1 MSEKQP
7 VLEVQAFGKFSM
19 KYGEKY
25 ITKGKGK
32 ATKTLKLVQLL
43 VCNHEHGIS
52 RGKLL
57 ETLYGDE
64 DLSDAAN
71 NLRVTAFRLK
81 KMLVN
86 EGLPPYEYIQ
96 IKNGMYQWNC
106 PMPMEIDAEN
116 FMELCEQAEAC
127 ESVEEKIVL
136 LKKACGLY
144 GGEYLQDFVGDGV
157 ILVESAR
164 YKDKYIEALSEVCQ
178 LLMDRSEYGEVYE
191 LCEPAC
197 RMYPFDEWQAVQI
210 ECLMKMKRYKE
221 ALKEYEDTARLFIDE
236 LGITPSEK
244 MLDLFEQMNSKMD
257 FKVQMLPEIEKRLK
271 EDTVS
276 GGAYY
281 CGLPSFRDAYRLV
294 SRIVE
299 RNGQSVFLMLCSIT
313 DGKGLPME
321 NTQKLEVLEKELQ
334 NSIGHC
340 LRRGDSYTKYSKSQF
355 LLLLVGT
362 NKENC
367 NHIFERIQKYYS
379 REHKTWGRYL
389 EYHVASVADV
399 ERKDHTDNE
408 WKWGTVWNM

>member
-1 MSEKQP
+1 MCEKQP
-7 VLEVQAFGKFSM
+7 ILKIQAFGKFSM
-19 KYGEKY
+19 KYGEKF

-57 ETLYGDE
+57 ETLFGDE
-64 DLSDAAN
+64 DFADAAN

-86 EGLPPYEYIQ
+86 EGLPPYDYIQ
-96 IKNGMYQWNC
+96 IKNGVYLWNC
-106 PMPMEIDAEN
+106 PMPMEIDAEK
-116 FMELCEQAEAC
+116 FMDLCLKAETC
-127 ESVEEKIVL
+127 EKPEEKIPL
-136 LKKACGLY
+136 LKKACALY
-144 GGEYLQDFVGDGV
+144 VGEYLQDFVGDGV
-157 ILVESAR
+157 ILIESAG
-164 YKDKYIEALSEVCQ
+164 YKDQYVEALNELCQ
-178 LLMDRSEYGEVYE
+178 LLLERSEYEEVYE
-191 LCEPAC
+191 LCEPAR
-197 RMYPFDEWQAVQI
+197 RMYPFDEWQAIQI
-210 ECLMKMKRYKE
+210 ECLMKLKRYKE
-221 ALKEYEDTARLFIDE
+221 ALKEYEDTAKLFIDE

-244 MLDLFEQMNSKMD
+244 MLDLFEQMNSRMD

-271 EDTVS
+271 EEEVS

-281 CGLPSFRDAYRLV
+281 CSLPSFRDTYRIV

-321 NTQKLEVLEKELQ
+321 NPQKLEILEKELQ
-334 NSIGHC
+334 ASIAHC
-340 LRRGDSYTKYSKSQF
+340 LRKGDSYTKYSKSQF

-362 NKENC
+362 NRENC
-367 NHIFERIQKYYS
+367 NHIFDRIRKYYS
-379 REHKTWGRYL
+379 REHKSWGKYL

-399 ERKDHTDNE
+399 EQRDPDDNE